1 LAIVASTYTTFLN
14 FPRYQI
20 PLKIRG
26 KKEKKCEIRKKI
38 RRTGR
43 FSYMY
48 IYIFFGMSGCA
59 ALCVVINDG
68 VVVAGA
74 DKKGKITV
82 KAVKISFFFDVRGRK
97 NPSLNKPQLNSLQTT
112 IRHYNQ
118 HACLK
123 LIEEHKSGYLVWHA
137 SSKTPSRII

>member
-1 LAIVASTYTTFLN
+1 MSLTILDIGNCCKYIHDILELPTLPNSIKN
-14 FPRYQI
+14 QREER
-20 PLKIRG
+20 K
-26 KKEKKCEIRKKI
+26 KKCEIRKKI

-82 KAVKISFFFDVRGRK
+82 KAVKISFFSMYV
-97 NPSLNKPQLNSLQTT
+97 
-112 IRHYNQ
+112 
-118 HACLK
+118 
-123 LIEEHKSGYLVWHA
+123 EEKILH
-137 SSKTPSRII
+137 